1 MRGYVIA
8 RITVTDPDA
17 YSEYRNGVLATVE
30 PHGGKYLV
38 RGGPFDCLE
47 GEWPNERVVVIEFPS
62 VEQARAWYQSEDY
75 QTLAGIRQSASRGT
89 LILIAGA
96 ES

>member
-8 RITVTDPDA
+8 RITVTDPEA
-17 YSEYRNGVLATVE
+17 YSEYRDGVLATVE

-38 RGGPFDCLE
+38 RGGAFDCLE
-47 GEWPNERVVVIEFPS
+47 GDWPDERVVVLEFPS
-62 VEQARAWYQSEDY
+62 PEQARAWYESDDY
-75 QTLAGIRQSASRGT
+75 QALAKIRHSSSRGD
-89 LILIAGA
+89 LILVAGA

>member
-17 YSEYRNGVLATVE
+17 YDGYRAGVLATVK
-30 PHGGKYLV
+30 PHGGKFLV

-47 GEWPNERVVVIEFPS
+47 GEWPDERVVVLEFPS
-62 VEQARAWYQSEDY
+62 VEQARAWYESDDY
-75 QTLAGIRQSASRGT
+75 QALARIRQSSSRGD
-89 LILIAGA
+89 LILVAGA